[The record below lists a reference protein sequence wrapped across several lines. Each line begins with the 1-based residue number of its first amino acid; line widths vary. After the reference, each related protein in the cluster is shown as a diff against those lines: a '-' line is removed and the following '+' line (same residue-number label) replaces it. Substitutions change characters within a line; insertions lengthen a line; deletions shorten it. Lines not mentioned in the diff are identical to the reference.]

1 MLNSSEIR
9 QLIDRQQLITGYID
23 LETQLQPC
31 GFDLS
36 LGEVLEYAGFGSVD
50 FSNRERLIASST
62 PLQPDKDDWY
72 LLRPGCYVIIYNE
85 VVRMPL
91 DLAAIARTRSTV
103 LRNGAAVETAVW
115 DPGYHGRSSS
125 LLVVHNPRGI
135 RLKRNARVAQLVF
148 YRTKGIEEGYRGIYQ
163 NERIEGKGD

>member
-9 QLIDRQQLITGYID
+9 QLIYEQQLITGYIE
-23 LETQLQPC
+23 LETQIQPC

-36 LGEVLEYAGFGSVD
+36 LGEVFEYAGFGSVD
-50 FSNRERLIASST
+50 FSNRERMIASST
-62 PLQPDKDDWY
+62 PLKPDEDDWY
-72 LLRPGCYVIIYNE
+72 FLRPGCYVIVYNE

-115 DPGYHGRSSS
+115 DPGYRGRSSS
-125 LLVVHNPRGI
+125 LLVVHNPSGI

-148 YRTKGIEEGYRGIYQ
+148 YRTNGIEEGYRGIYQ
-163 NERIEGKGD
+163 NERIEGEGY